1 MKSLILA
8 IGFLC
13 TSPLLNAQVIPDLNG
28 KTVHFDQQNVS
39 NQDWN
44 AFMKFIKNDGGFS
57 KKYIA
62 SVTPDK
68 WSSVSVDEKVQQHL
82 AVTGV
87 SWVQAQEYC
96 KWRSELATYL
106 NTHTEVTNY
115 QQMMSDNKLAK
126 TIFTYRLPTGVE
138 FRKMVASKSKNSDDT
153 GGFRCVYSVRNMA
166 FSKSNS

>member
-13 TSPLLNAQVIPDLNG
+13 TSPLLNAQVIPNLNA
-28 KTVHFDQQNVS
+28 KTAHFDQQNVS
-39 NQDWN
+39 NRDWN
-44 AFMKFIKNDGGFS
+44 NFMKFMQNDGGFS
-57 KKYIA
+57 KKFIA
-62 SVTPDK
+62 SMTPDK
-68 WSSVSVDEKVQQHL
+68 WSSVSVDEKAQDL

-96 KWRSELATYL
+96 KWRSELTTYL
-106 NTHTEVTNY
+106 NTHVKVGRY
-115 QQMMSDNKLAK
+115 QQMLVDNKLAK
-126 TIFTYRLPTGVE
+126 TIITYRLPTRVE
-138 FRKMVASKSKNSDDT
+138 FKKMVDGQSKSSKDA